1 MVDAI
6 SGALPGFDAPVR
18 RFLLNVKRS
27 CFNGREIGAYRGRAG
42 WAALHLVSPGLA
54 ERIAALEEQLREN
67 DCAFAAL
74 YESELDRERRHLL
87 GLVRDRRFLRGVA
100 LGRPGLVEKIRSQAP
115 SFAGPGPLKRPAKW
129 ELSLLRFVTRAATK
143 LSANSTLTAY
153 ALGSVEAGPPGF
165 GFAGRPQR
173 EVSLVRLDRPQL
185 EQLQMLVARH
195 PAAREHYL
203 AAWNDSV
210 EEVEPGR
217 YGFVR
222 DSRWS
227 LEPGASEFE
236 LTKPAR
242 VKVHLS
248 EALVGAV
255 RDALRD
261 GAVRYD
267 ALLALAAREELDRL
281 IDLGLLFLLPP
292 WPAWEPRLEPRLLQF
307 LRTLP
312 GEPAVRATA
321 DTLDELLALE
331 EGFAEAPRPEAAV
344 TAMKDVVARLFEA
357 ACRLAGHEVRLAD
370 RAHFFE
376 DVLLE
381 SEGPGIFEISSSS
394 VESIREA
401 ASLVSRFGGLFN
413 LRHDVL
419 HTLAAWWREHEP
431 GRREISFLEMARG
444 FAPVWKQFI
453 PFYTTANE
461 DALNAFDPLR
471 SPALETLREKRGTVL
486 ARSRE
491 LLRESLGKD
500 VLAVRRFG
508 ELVESLPLRYA
519 PQVGACVFVQPVD
532 AEGRSW
538 VLNRL
543 HEGTGRYLSRLVPV
557 LEGPRQRRLLEHL
570 VARSMV
576 EVEGEEA
583 ELLEVKQPFGNLV
596 RAHPPQT
603 ARVLD
608 VRGAHLD
615 LPRACRVSL
624 GELTVQA
631 DLEAETFRLV
641 DASGRRVLPV
651 NLSTLSDN
659 GHPNLLRLLL
669 AFGPGETRGVFPLAC
684 FEDDEERICF
694 QRVTCGSLVVRRR
707 TWTVVIG
714 RLRAELEG
722 LGDAR
727 AHAAVHAW
735 RCRLG
740 LPVEGFYQEV
750 ADGRPVPKPQY
761 VDFGSP
767 SQCRLFVSNLRKMAA
782 PNLSFQEALP
792 SPADFPADAAGDR
805 RAFELLI
812 DDLALRPMG
821 LEREI

>member
-6 SGALPGFDAPVR
+6 GGALPGFDAPVR

-27 CFNGREIGAYRGRAG
+27 CFNGREIGAYRGRAE
-42 WAALHLVSPGLA
+42 WAALQRVSPGLA
-54 ERIAALEEQLREN
+54 ERIAVLEEQLREN
-67 DCAFAAL
+67 DHAFAAL

-100 LGRPGLVEKIRSQAP
+100 LGRPGLVEKVRSQAP
-115 SFAGPGPLKRPAKW
+115 SFAGPGPLRRPAKW

-153 ALGSVEAGPPGF
+153 ALGSVEAGPRGF
-165 GFAGRPQR
+165 GFAGTPQR

-185 EQLQMLVARH
+185 EQIQLLVARH
-195 PAAREHYL
+195 PAARERYL

-242 VKVHLS
+242 VKVHLP

-292 WPAWEPRLEPRLLQF
+292 WPAWEPRLEPRILQF

-312 GEPAVRATA
+312 AEPAVRATA
-321 DTLDELLALE
+321 DALAELLALE

-344 TAMKDVVARLFEA
+344 AAMKDVVARLFEA
-357 ACRLAGHEVRLAD
+357 ACRLAEHEARLAD

-376 DVLLE
+376 EVLVE
-381 SEGPGIFEISSSS
+381 ADGPGIFEISSSS
-394 VESIREA
+394 VEDIREA
-401 ASLVSRFGGLFN
+401 AGLVSRFAGLFN

-431 GRREISFLEMARG
+431 GRREIPFLEMARG

-461 DALNAFDPLR
+461 DALNTFDPLR
-471 SPALETLREKRGTVL
+471 SPALETLRERRGMVL
-486 ARSRE
+486 LRSRE
-491 LLRESLGKD
+491 LLRESPGKD

-570 VARSMV
+570 VARSVV

-624 GELTVQA
+624 GELRVQA

-684 FEDDEERICF
+684 FEEDEERICF

-714 RLRAELEG
+714 KLRAELEG

-750 ADGRPVPKPQY
+750 AAGRPVPKPQY

-792 SPADFPADAAGDR
+792 SPAGFPADAAGDR

-812 DDLALRPMG
+812 DDLALRAAG